1 LKGKVSRAKGSFNE
15 FSAPWRA
22 RMLFHLGA
30 RDLAIRVLS
39 MEKTAL
45 NRILKAAI
53 HRWGGLILLMIA
65 VGGCS
70 SLGFSPPGSQPY
82 QERESTP
89 ESTEIDPLQVA
100 YANFMRAN
108 LYAHEER
115 YEEARSLLQQA
126 IDHDP
131 DSPFLYRKMA
141 EVLMALKSYDEATLY
156 AQNAVE
162 RAPGDIEGRLLLAEI
177 YTLGGND
184 DAAILEYE
192 EVLKI
197 DPQQKRVALVLI
209 SVLIKQKQ
217 FQSALHHLDKL
228 IEDDPSL
235 VIAYYYR
242 GRIFLELGRYD
253 EAEEAYK
260 AAIQLNEVM
269 EPALFDLGSLYQ
281 MKKADEKAAEIYEKL
296 LEFHPNNALVR
307 ERLIGLYY
315 QMGKRAEAER
325 HMEEIKRGSAPGDPR
340 RQSLGLIYLQQG
352 MLDESIEELE
362 LILSGWPEDD
372 KTRFYLATAYEEK
385 GETDKSLE
393 QFRAINQ
400 GSSYYTMAQIHIAYI
415 LNIQGKSDE
424 AIEIVQRAIE
434 GDPERLELYLLLAS
448 FYETRQDYDRA
459 MATLEAGLSRV
470 GEDGELLFRMGV
482 ILDKTGQKE
491 ESIAKMRKVI
501 ELEPN
506 HADALN
512 YIGYTFAEQ
521 GIKLDEA
528 ETLIKKALS
537 LKPDS
542 GYIVD
547 SLGWVYYQKGFYAKA
562 LKTLQRAVTLTPND
576 PAIMDHLGDAFF
588 KTGAYEKALQ
598 AYEKALA
605 LEFPKEEQ
613 IKKKIEEVK
622 KYLE

>member
-1 LKGKVSRAKGSFNE
+1 
-15 FSAPWRA
+15 
-22 RMLFHLGA
+22 MLFHPGT
-30 RDLAIRVLS
+30 RDFAIRVVL
-39 MEKTAL
+39 METKVL
-45 NRILKAAI
+45 MRFLKAAI
-53 HRWGGLILLMIA
+53 HRWGGLILTMVAL
-65 VGGCS
+65 GGCS
-70 SLGFSPPGSQPY
+70 SLGLLPPTSQPS
-82 QERESTP
+82 QELESAP
-89 ESTEIDPLQVA
+89 ELVDIDPLQEA
-100 YANFMRAN
+100 YANFIGAN
-108 LYAHEER
+108 LYAQEER

-141 EVLMALKSYDEATLY
+141 EVLMALKSYDEATLF
-156 AQNAVE
+156 ARNAVE
-162 RAPGDIEGRLLLAEI
+162 RDPGDIEGRLLLAEI
-177 YTLGGND
+177 HTLGGND
-184 DAAILEYE
+184 DAAIIEYE

-209 SVLIKQKQ
+209 SILIKKKQ

-235 VIAYYYR
+235 VIAHYYR

-253 EAEEAYK
+253 DAEEAYLE
-260 AAIQLNEVM
+260 AIQLNETM

-281 MKKADEKAAEIYEKL
+281 MRKANEKAVEIYEKL
-296 LEFHPNNALVR
+296 LEFHPGNALVR
-307 ERLIGLYY
+307 ERLIGVYY
-315 QMGKRAEAER
+315 QMGKKAEAER
-325 HMEEIKRGSAPGDPR
+325 HMEELKGGSAPGDPR

-385 GETDKSLE
+385 GETDKALE
-393 QFRAINQ
+393 QFRTIDE
-400 GSSYYTMAQIHIAYI
+400 GSTYYTTAQIHIAYI

-424 AIEIVQRAIE
+424 AVKIVQRAIE
-434 GDPERLELYLLLAS
+434 SDPERVELYLLLAS
-448 FYETRQDYDRA
+448 FHETRQDYDKA
-459 MATLEAGLSRV
+459 MAALEAGLLRS
-470 GEDGELLFRMGV
+470 GEDGELHFRMGV

-491 ESIAKMRKVI
+491 ASIAKMRKVV

-521 GIKLDEA
+521 GIRLDEA

-547 SLGWVYYQKGFYAKA
+547 SLGWVYYQKGLYAKA
-562 LKTLQRAVTLTPND
+562 LKTLQRAVSLTPND

-605 LEFPKEEQ
+605 LDFPKEEQ

>member
-1 LKGKVSRAKGSFNE
+1 MRT
-15 FSAPWRA
+15 
-22 RMLFHLGA
+22 
-30 RDLAIRVLS
+30 
-39 MEKTAL
+39 TAL
-45 NRILKAAI
+45 NRLLKATI
-53 HRWGGLILLMIA
+53 HRWSGLILTVVAL
-65 VGGCS
+65 GGCS
-70 SLGFSPPGSQPY
+70 SLGFLPPASQPSKDL
-82 QERESTP
+82 ESAK
-89 ESTEIDPLQVA
+89 ELTEIDPLQEA

-115 YEEARSLLQQA
+115 YEEARSLLQEA
-126 IDHDP
+126 LDHDP

-141 EVLMALKSYDEATLY
+141 EVLMALKLYDEAPLY
-156 AQNAVE
+156 ARNAIE
-162 RAPGDIEGRLLLAEI
+162 RDPGDVEGRLLLAEI

-184 DAAILEYE
+184 GAAILEYE
-192 EVLKI
+192 EILKI
-197 DPQQKRVALVLI
+197 DPEQERVALVLI
-209 SVLIKQKQ
+209 SLLIKQKQ

-253 EAEEAYK
+253 EAEEAYGE
-260 AAIQLNEVM
+260 AIRLNENM

-281 MKKADEKAAEIYEKL
+281 MKKANEKAVEIYEKL
-296 LEFHPNNALVR
+296 LESQPSNALVR
-307 ERLIGLYY
+307 ERLIGVYY
-315 QMGKRAEAER
+315 QMGKNAEAER

-393 QFRAINQ
+393 QFRMINP
-400 GSSYYTMAQIHIAYI
+400 GSSYYTTAQIHIAYI

-434 GDPERLELYLLLAS
+434 GDPERVELYLLLAS
-448 FYETRQDYDRA
+448 FHETRQDYDKA
-459 MATLEAGLSRV
+459 MVALEAGLLRT
-470 GEDGELLFRMGV
+470 GEDGELHFRMGV

-491 ESIAKMRKVI
+491 ESIAKMRKVV

-521 GIKLDEA
+521 GIRLDEA
-528 ETLIKKALS
+528 ETLVKKALS

-547 SLGWVYYQKGFYAKA
+547 SLGWIYYQKGLYAKA

-588 KTGAYEKALQ
+588 KTKAYEKALQ
-598 AYEKALA
+598 AYEKALT
-605 LEFPKEEQ
+605 LESPTEEQ